1 MANTTNFNLTLLE
14 IGQKNKET
22 TINTNMELLDQK
34 IPRYIGELSSDPTA
48 SGVSSGSTY
57 FNTSTSKL
65 KVLKTNGTWVNAA

>member
-34 IPRYIGELSSDPTA
+34 VPRYIGELASDPTV
-48 SGVSSGSTY
+48 SGVSYGSTY
-57 FNTSTSKL
+57 FNTSTNKL
-65 KVLKTNGTWVNAA
+65 KVLKTNGTWVNVA